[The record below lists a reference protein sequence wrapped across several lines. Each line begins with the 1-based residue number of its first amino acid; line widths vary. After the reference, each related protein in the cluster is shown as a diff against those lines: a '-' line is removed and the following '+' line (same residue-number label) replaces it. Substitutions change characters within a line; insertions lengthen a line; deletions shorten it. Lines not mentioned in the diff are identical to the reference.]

1 MHKKN
6 NSAIP
11 KHHVSPGKLT
21 APQSFRRLLTAN
33 GQWLMA
39 SLLLL
44 LLSLSCTSS
53 EDGPADTSRI
63 LSVIQQKADIVSTE
77 LTVRKIAIYDS
88 GKHEKISISDPSTWK
103 YGERKCI
110 VPVTV
115 TIRYGYDLRD
125 LSLESIRVDDSTRI
139 VHVLLPEPK
148 VIDSGYATA
157 TEDDQVVRISTGL
170 RTPVGHETVETIR
183 REAYQSVMKEDF
195 EELIGN
201 DIRYNARTM
210 LGSLVRSLGYAGVEI
225 EGH

>member
-39 SLLLL
+39 SLLL

-88 GKHEKISISDPSTWK
+88 GKHEKIS
-103 YGERKCI
+103 
-110 VPVTV
+110 
-115 TIRYGYDLRD
+115 
-125 LSLESIRVDDSTRI
+125 
-139 VHVLLPEPK
+139 
-148 VIDSGYATA
+148 
-157 TEDDQVVRISTGL
+157 
-170 RTPVGHETVETIR
+170 
-183 REAYQSVMKEDF
+183 
-195 EELIGN
+195 
-201 DIRYNARTM
+201 
-210 LGSLVRSLGYAGVEI
+210 
-225 EGH
+225 